1 MERKKIQT
9 LIELAIT
16 FEEADQ
22 IIEEYTGYKTDS
34 EKIAYIRGMF
44 DCRIIGR
51 VGNDLHTDYV
61 ALLTSIINQKK
72 YSNTSTISNSSKDTI

>member
-9 LIELAIT
+9 LIELAVT

-22 IIEEYTGYKTDS
+22 VIEEFTGLKTDA
-34 EKIAYIRGMF
+34 EKIAYLRGMF

-51 VGNDLHTDYV
+51 TGNDIHTDYV
-61 ALLTSIINQKK
+61 ALLTAIINQKWR
-72 YSNTSTISNSSKDTI
+72 

>member
-9 LIELAIT
+9 LIELSVS

-22 IIEEYTGYKTDS
+22 VIEEFTGLKTDS
-34 EKIAYIRGMF
+34 EKIAYLRGMF

-51 VGNDLHTDYV
+51 TGNDLHTDYV
-61 ALLTSIINQKK
+61 ALLTAIINQKWR
-72 YSNTSTISNSSKDTI
+72 

>member
-9 LIELAIT
+9 LIELAVS

-22 IIEEYTGYKTDS
+22 VIEEFTGLRTDE
-34 EKIAYIRGMF
+34 EKIAYLHGMF

-51 VGNDLHTDYV
+51 IGNDVHTDYV
-61 ALLTSIINQKK
+61 ALLTAIINQKWR
-72 YSNTSTISNSSKDTI
+72 